1 MHRSLSFSELL
12 KPLTAEEF
20 FEEFHGKTALQLS
33 GRRRRFAPLFSWS
46 EFNRLLN
53 MTTLWSQSTMKVIL
67 DGREL
72 TAPEYCQS
80 VRSRNGSPEMQ
91 PDSKRINMFL
101 DKGATVVLDLAE
113 RLSEG
118 LAAFADTLQV
128 ALGAPVSC
136 NIYCSWEQ
144 HRGFP
149 AHFDTMDVFALQIDG
164 EKIWKL
170 YEGRFNNPI
179 EQPGYN
185 YSSLP
190 RDHHEATR
198 GKLLK
203 ESVMTPGDVLYIP
216 RGQYHEAL
224 ASKNASLHLSFGV
237 TEATGIDFLNIL
249 LNSLSDDPLFRTPL
263 PHFDKTDAHIDHLA
277 ALAGRLKDICAQEDS
292 STLMRNYQKR
302 RAFRYIQPGFS
313 LPQRAN
319 EITYRVR
326 TFGVKV
332 TQRDSE
338 TTVECDGRHTR
349 STRQEMSIIDWI
361 VRQALFTR
369 IEAEEAFPATA
380 DDTVNRLLD
389 ELEVLG
395 LIESI

>member
-1 MHRSLSFSELL
+1 
-12 KPLTAEEF
+12 
-20 FEEFHGKTALQLS
+20 
-33 GRRRRFAPLFSWS
+33 
-46 EFNRLLN
+46 
-53 MTTLWSQSTMKVIL
+53 MKVIL

-72 TAPEYCQS
+72 TAAEYCQS
-80 VRSRNGSPEMQ
+80 VRSRNGSTEMQ
-91 PDSKRINMFL
+91 PDSKRIKMFL

-190 RDHHEATR
+190 RSHHEAAR

-263 PHFDKTDAHIDHLA
+263 PHFDKTDAHIDHLE

-313 LPQRAN
+313 LPQGSN

-326 TFGVKV
+326 TFDVEV
-332 TQRDSE
+332 TQLESE
-338 TTVECDGRHTR
+338 TIVECDGRHTR
-349 STRQEMSIIDWI
+349 STGQEMSIIDWI

-389 ELEVLG
+389 ELEALG